1 MARFIAY
8 VLALSILICS
18 GVFAKGIKLGLGFD
32 YAPTAKVK
40 YVRNPELNFEIFDN
54 LIWQGKA
61 TYDFGNGFSGGALFD
76 YLSKSIHPQDY
87 LTTKLSLWG
96 IGVCADYGY
105 NMTES
110 GHAQLV
116 GGIETGYARLRDKSG
131 ESSVSDGSLWA
142 TGVAGLRFLIVKN
155 FWLETD
161 YQLSWMQFGPI
172 SIREKKYDLSGSSL
186 KLTLDYQ
193 L

>member
-1 MARFIAY
+1 MARSFAY
-8 VLALSILICS
+8 ILALSILICP

-40 YVRNPELNFEIFDN
+40 YVRNADLNFEIFDN
-54 LIWQGKA
+54 LIWQGQA
-61 TYDFGNGFSGGALFD
+61 NYDFGNFSAGALFD
-76 YLSKSIHPQDY
+76 YLSKTIHPQDY
-87 LTTKLSLWG
+87 LTTNLSVWG
-96 IGVCADYGY
+96 IGACADYGY

-116 GGIETGYARLRDKSG
+116 GGIETGYARLHDKSG

-142 TGVAGLRFLIVKN
+142 AGVAGLRFMIVKN
-155 FWLETD
+155 LWLETD
-161 YQLSWMQFGPI
+161 YKLSWMEFGPI
-172 SIREKKYDLSGSSL
+172 SVREKKYDLSGSSL
-186 KLTLDYQ
+186 KLALDYQ

>member
-1 MARFIAY
+1 MARFVAC
-8 VLALSILICS
+8 VLALLILICPKI
-18 GVFAKGIKLGLGFD
+18 FAEGIKLGLGFD
-32 YAPTAKVK
+32 YTPIAKVK

-61 TYDFGNGFSGGALFD
+61 TYDFGNGFTAGALFD
-76 YLSKSIHPQDY
+76 YLSKTIHPQDY

-96 IGVCADYGY
+96 IGACAGYGY

-116 GGIETGYARLRDKSG
+116 GGIETGYARLHDKSG
-131 ESSVSDGSLWA
+131 GSSVSIGSPWA
-142 TGVAGLRFLIVKN
+142 AGIAGLRFLIAN
-155 FWLETD
+155 NLWLESD

-172 SIREKKYDLSGSSL
+172 SVREKKYDLSGSSL
-186 KLTLDYQ
+186 KLALDYQ